1 MFNRPLN
8 RSNIE
13 MAQQERI
20 LPAGEYDVL
29 IKEVNDKVSQSSG
42 KDMIELILEILN
54 EPHKG
59 KTLRYYIID
68 DIYADEKAVNIMASC
83 GREAP
88 RGINSNIFRGGL
100 IGKVKT
106 KQETYNGELKA
117 SVNYWI
123 TRKGG
128 QVAQTTPAQPPVQP
142 QSDFSDDIPF

>member
-1 MFNRPLN
+1 
-8 RSNIE
+8 
-13 MAQQERI
+13 
-20 LPAGEYDVL
+20 
-29 IKEVNDKVSQSSG
+29 
-42 KDMIELILEILN
+42 MIELILEILN

-100 IGKVKT
+100 IGRVKT

-123 TRKGG
+123 TRKAG
-128 QVAQTTPAQPPVQP
+128 QTAQAQPAQPPQTQYNPNDQV
-142 QSDFSDDIPF
+142 PF

>member
-8 RSNIE
+8 RANIE

-128 QVAQTTPAQPPVQP
+128 QVAQTTPAQPPQTQYNPNDQV
-142 QSDFSDDIPF
+142 PF

>member
-29 IKEVNDKVSQSSG
+29 IKEVNDKVSQRTG
-42 KDMIELILEILN
+42 IDMIELTLEILN

-59 KTLRYYIID
+59 KHLRYYINND
-68 DIYADEKAVNIMASC
+68 KYADEKVVNIMSSC

-88 RGINSNIFRGGL
+88 HDINSNIFRGGL

-123 TRKGG
+123 TRKAG
-128 QVAQTTPAQPPVQP
+128 QSQQAQPAQPPQTQYNPNDQV
-142 QSDFSDDIPF
+142 PF